1 MSSQDT
7 TVSEFI
13 VNELTE
19 EKLKELENT
28 SQIPANQLFFTNST
42 EGECYNGLPLGTIL
56 SMAIE
61 TDSIYLKKLDGRC
74 INIYG
79 IYRTFCDLIINS
91 YTNNPSSV
99 PVCDIGEY
107 ATEMETYGQCGKFVI
122 NKTGTTL
129 YSGDYSVEG
138 NSIKLPTIT
147 EFIASNNG
155 GDTIGLSESDEF
167 KSHNHTQNPH
177 SHGVQTF
184 PYGGSNNSYY
194 VIAGGGPGGA
204 VDIGTSW
211 QGGYA
216 TNTTATNNS
225 TGGDET
231 RPKNIRYPY
240 YIVVLSSQLGETLL
254 KDLIL
259 QNSKSVKLLYEKGRI
274 DLPISSATGG
284 IAGTNSITLPDNMED
299 YKTLIIYCTF
309 ANVPHMYTI
318 DLTTKNTCGYLTN
331 YPYAGGGTLT
341 GLDDIMAGSSTAGIF
356 FSFIGIN
363 EGKTNL
369 THIHTGFTSGATITF
384 RDTNTG
390 YVIYKIEG
398 ILTDEAIKRNL
409 NITTNILDLEN
420 ITREEVIY
428 DKDSPYANINFNYKD
443 GIINNGSSIFTDLTK
458 YKRLIVTVS
467 SSIGYR
473 STVMTLDLT
482 STLDAGAYYTTCG
495 EFLESAPGSNT
506 YTYIACCHVDP
517 AKTKFA
523 HLVGLGR
530 SHEGNSFEE
539 GAGAYRVT
547 KIIGIY

>member
-274 DLPISSATGG
+274 DLPISSAAGG

-309 ANVPHMYTI
+309 ANVPHVYTI

-363 EGKTNL
+363 EGKTTL
-369 THIHTGFTSGATITF
+369 THIHTGFTSGETITF

-390 YVIYKIEG
+390 YIIYKIEG
-398 ILTDEAIKRNL
+398 ILTDEAIKSNL
-409 NITTNILDLEN
+409 NTTTNIIDLDNTERVE
-420 ITREEVIY
+420 TIY
-428 DKDSPYANINFNYKD
+428 DMNSNNTDINLGYTGGIPTLTTINF
-443 GIINNGSSIFTDLTK
+443 SPTQLSK
-458 YKRLIVTVS
+458 YKRLICTYILNFTTTVFE
-467 SSIGYR
+467 
-473 STVMTLDLT
+473 VDLT
-482 STLDAGAYYTTCG
+482 IKHQGDRYDGGGFGIIVNDSNIGTIVKYGLASVTADKTALTVHAAFYRLDISTDYNDRAGYFC
-495 EFLESAPGSNT
+495 
-506 YTYIACCHVDP
+506 
-517 AKTKFA
+517 AKI
-523 HLVGLGR
+523 
-530 SHEGNSFEE
+530 EGV
-539 GAGAYRVT
+539 Y
-547 KIIGIY
+547 

>member
-19 EKLKELENT
+19 EKLKELEDT

-61 TDSIYLKKLDGRC
+61 TDSIYLKKLDGGC

-79 IYRTFCDLIINS
+79 IYKTFCDLIINS

-129 YSGDYSVEG
+129 YSGNYSVEG

-147 EFIASNNG
+147 EFIASSNG
-155 GDTIGLSESDEF
+155 GDTIGLAELDEF
-167 KSHNHTQNPH
+167 KRHAHKLNDRQQWYGDDTVVNSNTGAIY
-177 SHGVQTF
+177 SWKSSAGGTTSAS
-184 PYGGSNNSYY
+184 YASSRGEDTTEKGGS
-194 VIAGGGPGGA
+194 
-204 VDIGTSW
+204 
-211 QGGYA
+211 
-216 TNTTATNNS
+216 
-225 TGGDET
+225 ET

-240 YIVVLSSQLGETLL
+240 YIVVLSSQLGEALL

-390 YVIYKIEG
+390 YIIYKIEG

-420 ITREEVIY
+420 ITREEIIY
-428 DKDSPYANINFNYKD
+428 DKDSPYASINFNYKD

-547 KIIGIY
+547 KIVGIY